1 MLIAGVQA
9 GVLAGVV
16 MLMLP
21 ALALV
26 FVLVEI
32 LASSFYLASRNLLA
46 IGLIDA
52 AWLGLIVAAIMP
64 VRV

>member
-1 MLIAGVQA
+1 VVAP
-9 GVLAGVV
+9 VV
-16 MLMLP
+16 MLMIP

-46 IGLIDA
+46 IALIDA
-52 AWLGLIVAAIMP
+52 TWLALIVAAIMP

>member
-1 MLIAGVQA
+1 
-9 GVLAGVV
+9 
-16 MLMLP
+16 MLMIP
-21 ALALV
+21 ALAVV

-46 IGLIDA
+46 IALIDA
-52 AWLGLIVAAIMP
+52 TWLALIVAAIMP